1 MRRLRPIVATLLAAA
16 TALASASTTLAKG
29 EDAVVTL
36 DSALPPG
43 AMPGTVLEVG
53 WIVTIALDDGSVEPF
68 NAEGIFIRLRPAAGE
83 PVEFGASQDRAG
95 HYVAT
100 VTIPKGGLGTI
111 EVGLRGTACMADGQ
125 CQRAD
130 ELFAVAGTAVDAG
143 SGADVAPLSPGQ
155 EAGIESAAFGG
166 PGASL
171 LPLAAA
177 AAAVAL
183 GAGLITRRGRGREL
197 A

>member
-1 MRRLRPIVATLLAAA
+1 MRRLRPIAATLLAAA
-16 TALASASTTLAKG
+16 TALISASATFAKG

-36 DSALPPG
+36 DSALPPD

-53 WIVTIALDDGSVEPF
+53 WIVTIALDYGSVEPF

-100 VTIPKGGLGTI
+100 VTVPKGGFGTI
-111 EVGLRGTACMADGQ
+111 EVGLRGTACTAGGQ

-130 ELFAVAGTAVDAG
+130 ELFAIAGTAVGAG
-143 SGADVAPLSPGQ
+143 SGADVALLPLGQ
-155 EAGIESAAFGG
+155 AAGIESAALAA
-166 PGASL
+166 PGTSL
-171 LPLAAA
+171 LPLVLAVAG
-177 AAAVAL
+177 VAL
-183 GAGLITRRGRGREL
+183 GAGLIARRDRGRKL